1 MITRMNHTG
10 IVVRDLNKAIEFY
23 RDVMGLR
30 LIVER
35 ERTGG
40 PISQVLG
47 YDDTYLKIGNLAVA
61 DGHVLELIEYLNPTA
76 GARPT
81 DERSV
86 VGGSHLAF
94 EVDDIEVTFRDLTNR
109 GAKKLNP
116 PVEVVPGRKVCYLQD
131 PEGNW
136 IELMELQEGVA

>member
-116 PVEVVPGRKVCYLQD
+116 PVEVAPGRKVCYLQD

>member
-10 IVVRDLNKAIEFY
+10 FVVRDLQKAIEFY
-23 RDVMGLR
+23 RDVMGLK
-30 LIVER
+30 LVVER

-47 YDDTYLKIGNLAVA
+47 YEDTHLKIGNLAVA
-61 DGHVLELIEYLNPTA
+61 DGHVLELIEYLNPTP

-94 EVDDIEVTFRDLTNR
+94 EVDDMEATFRDLTSR

-136 IELMELQEGVA
+136 IELMELREGAP